1 MMERSGAAQTFAE
14 ALPREC
20 SNLEREAGCRGISS
34 DKAFESDPHLFYV
47 TKSVLVKP
55 SQAVQRNETTMT
67 RERKELRIDT
77 MDTLLEL
84 RDDVSTMLGSGA
96 SSLHA
101 SQADAA
107 ASDTPSDRDI
117 PFTCPVWL

>member
-1 MMERSGAAQTFAE
+1 
-14 ALPREC
+14 
-20 SNLEREAGCRGISS
+20 
-34 DKAFESDPHLFYV
+34 
-47 TKSVLVKP
+47 
-55 SQAVQRNETTMT
+55 MT

-96 SSLHA
+96 SSLRA

-107 ASDTPSDRDI
+107 ASDTPADRGLSLHLPCLALRQTLTNASSTMRQRSRSPSSCAQADSM
-117 PFTCPVWL
+117 